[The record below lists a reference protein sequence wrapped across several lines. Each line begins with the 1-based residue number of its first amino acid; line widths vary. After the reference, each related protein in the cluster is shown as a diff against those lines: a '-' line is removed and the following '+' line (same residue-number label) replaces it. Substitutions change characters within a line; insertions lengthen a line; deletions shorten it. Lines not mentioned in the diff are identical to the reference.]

1 LLWGTRRAAK
11 GEDELQVRVP
21 GLSGLSSIIAAV
33 REARRI
39 HH

>member
-21 GLSGLSSIIAAV
+21 GLSGLSSIIAV
-33 REARRI
+33 RAARRI